1 MSYAA
6 VVGYLGSNSRGLC
19 CKMKASEKE
28 VARSRL
34 IFVGAHS
41 FVVNQQRETLWISL
55 PDRWATSWHSVG
67 SNPCTPSLNGSWHV
81 LTRLKVTRTFVLH
94 QALSIDFDPFSFD
107 PQGLCTWCS
116 STLATSTGVAG
127 AISLMCLHGAGWIR
141 SGVGGIGA

>member
-1 MSYAA
+1 MRWEMATHLWELLAQPGKLGKLLGCEGFARDRAREASKPSPTPQKNAAVTLVASKPFEHDLNTQHHAAPLLLKGIQPTAMSYAA

-55 PDRWATSWHSVG
+55 PDR
-67 SNPCTPSLNGSWHV
+67 
-81 LTRLKVTRTFVLH
+81 
-94 QALSIDFDPFSFD
+94 
-107 PQGLCTWCS
+107 
-116 STLATSTGVAG
+116 
-127 AISLMCLHGAGWIR
+127 
-141 SGVGGIGA
+141 